1 MSPGVASSCLG
12 ATVKKDYDLLVIG
25 GGSAGLTAARFARQM
40 DLSVVLVEK
49 GRLGGDCTWTGC
61 VPSKTLLRAA
71 KSAHAIKD
79 AARFG
84 ITASGPAIDFSSVM
98 GRVNS
103 VVRQVYESE
112 SSETLQAEGIDVIQ
126 GEARFVSPR
135 SVLVDGREISARRF
149 LICTGAGPMIPP
161 IDGLAEAG
169 FLTYETIWGLEELP
183 SRLAVVG
190 GGPIGCELAQAFCR
204 LGSSLTLVEAA
215 GRVMLQDEPEASEII
230 AQRLMQDGVDVRTD
244 AALERVGKTANSVQ
258 LILGGGVQVE
268 ADAVLV
274 CVGRRPQVDGL
285 GLDEA
290 KVDYG
295 LGGIQ
300 VNKYLRT
307 SRANIYAAGDCT
319 GGYQFTHYAG
329 YQGFMAVRNAF
340 LPFSKRSVLERVP
353 WATFT
358 DPEVAHV
365 GLTEVQA
372 RDRHGDKVKAATW
385 PMDQTDRWLT
395 EGDSPGF
402 LKVVHLPNGS
412 LLGVTIVASRAGEML
427 QEWTLA
433 LDQGLKLSHM
443 AESIHIYPTYSL
455 ASQQL
460 ASKLRVDQLL
470 SGTMGKFIR
479 KYARM
484 VG

>member
-1 MSPGVASSCLG
+1 M
-12 ATVKKDYDLLVIG
+12 KKDYDLLIIG
-25 GGSAGLTAARFARQM
+25 GGSAGLTAARFARQL
-40 DLSVVLVEK
+40 DLSVALVEK
-49 GRLGGDCTWTGC
+49 DRLGGDCTWSGC

-71 KSAHAIKD
+71 KHTQTIRD

-84 ITASGPAIDFSSVM
+84 ISCSQPVVDFKSVM
-98 GRVNS
+98 GRVGS
-103 VVRQVYESE
+103 VVQEIFESE
-112 SSETLQAEGIDVIQ
+112 SPDTLEAEGIDVIQ
-126 GEARFVSPR
+126 APAHFIDRQTVT
-135 SVLVDGREISARRF
+135 VDGKEISARRF
-149 LICTGAGPMIPP
+149 LICTGARPATPP
-161 IDGLAEAG
+161 IEGLADVD
-169 FLTYETIWGLEELP
+169 FLTYETVWDLEELP
-183 SRLAVVG
+183 PRLAVIG

-204 LGSSLTLVEAA
+204 LGSSVTLVEGA
-215 GRVMLQDEPEASEII
+215 GRIMLQDEPEAANVV
-230 AQRLMQDGVDVRTD
+230 AQRLAEDGVDLRIG
-244 AALERVGKTANSVQ
+244 AAVERVGKSPNGVR
-258 LILGGGVQVE
+258 LLLGGGSQVE
-268 ADAVLV
+268 TDAVLV
-274 CVGRRPQVDGL
+274 AVGRRPQVDGL

-290 KVDYG
+290 KVAHDR
-295 LGGIQ
+295 GGIE
-300 VNKYLRT
+300 VNKNLRT
-307 SRANIYAAGDCT
+307 SQKNIFAAGDCT

-340 LPFSKRSVLERVP
+340 LPFNKRSVLERVP

-365 GLTEVQA
+365 GLSESQA
-372 RDRHGDKVKAATW
+372 KERHGGKVRAATW

-402 LKVVHLPNGS
+402 LKVVYLANGK
-412 LLGVTIVASRAGEML
+412 LLGVTVVASRAGEMV
-427 QEWTLA
+427 QEWALA

-443 AESIHIYPTYSL
+443 AESIHIYPTYAL

-470 SGTMGKFIR
+470 SGAMGKFVR

>member
-25 GGSAGLTAARFARQM
+25 GGSAGLTASRFARQM
-40 DLSVVLVEK
+40 DLGVALVEK

-79 AARFG
+79 ASRFG
-84 ITASGPAIDFSSVM
+84 ITASGPAIDFKSVM

-112 SSETLQAEGIDVIQ
+112 SPETLQAEGIDVIQ
-126 GEARFVSPR
+126 SEACFISPR

-204 LGSSLTLVEAA
+204 LGSSVTLVEAA
-215 GRVMLQDEPEASEII
+215 GRIMLQDEPEASEIV
-230 AQRLMQDGVDVRTD
+230 AQRLMQDEVDVRTD
-244 AALERVGKTANSVQ
+244 AALERVEKTPNGVR

-290 KVDYG
+290 QVDYG